1 MREIEERN
9 GTVEEMEETF
19 ATLIERIT
27 REFFSITD
35 ESKISYIRYV
45 AKMLYFMDAVD
56 DINKDIRRNSF
67 NGLKKYGS
75 KSDYVLRN
83 YSSLKEHLENMRSD
97 IIRYEAPTL
106 NAATVNR
113 IMDIG
118 IPEML
123 LKVCFNDVRLED
135 RATME
140 RA

>member
-1 MREIEERN
+1 
-9 GTVEEMEETF
+9 MEETF

-67 NGLKKYGS
+67 NGLKKYGN

-83 YSSLKEHLENMRSD
+83 YSSLKGHLENMRSD